1 MSVQRILVGVDGS
14 GGGRH
19 ALEWTVPLAQSLG
32 AEVLVVRIYDPVTEL
47 LGTAERLE
55 FDELRA
61 RAGERLE
68 SWAAP
73 LAERDVTYRTM
84 VVDADSAHEGIVDT
98 ALAERAD
105 MIIIGNLG
113 LTGWRE
119 RIIGSVA
126 ARVLKN
132 STVPVVVVPQ
142 PKPED

>member
-14 GGGRH
+14 GGGLH
-19 ALEWTVPLAQSLG
+19 ALDWTVPLAAGLG
-32 AEVLVVRIYDPVTEL
+32 AEVVLVRIYDQVTEL

-61 RAGERLE
+61 QAADRLDGWAEPLRTAGV
-68 SWAAP
+68 SF
-73 LAERDVTYRTM
+73 RT
-84 VVDADSAHEGIVDT
+84 VLVDADSAHAGLLDAAASEGADLIV
-98 ALAERAD
+98 
-105 MIIIGNLG
+105 IGNVG

-132 STVPVVVVPQ
+132 SSVPVVVVPL
-142 PKPED
+142 PKP

>member
-1 MSVQRILVGVDGS
+1 MSVQRILIGVDGS

-19 ALEWTVPLAQSLG
+19 ALDWAVPLAVSLG

-61 RAGERLE
+61 HAAERLE
-68 SWAAP
+68 AWAAP
-73 LAERDVTYRTM
+73 LKDQGVNYRTL
-84 VVDADSAHEGIVDT
+84 VVDADSAHEGIIDT
-98 ALAERAD
+98 ALAEGAD
-105 MIIIGNLG
+105 LVIIGNLG

-142 PKPED
+142 PKPS